1 MDIYTFM
8 QNLNIQKSAA
18 TFFRLHVSYHVLI
31 NLILHKKMRTH
42 I

>member
-18 TFFRLHVSYHVLI
+18 TPSYI
-31 NLILHKKMRTH
+31 FSSSRILSRTYKFNFA
-42 I
+42 